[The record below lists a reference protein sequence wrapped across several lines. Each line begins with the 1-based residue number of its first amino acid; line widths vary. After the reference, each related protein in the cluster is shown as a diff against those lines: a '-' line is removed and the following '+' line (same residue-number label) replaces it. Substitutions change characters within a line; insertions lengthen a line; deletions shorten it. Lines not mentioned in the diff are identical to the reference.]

1 MAKLQ
6 EERFDAIAKGQVA
19 KFLQSQ
25 LADILIDRED
35 VILNGLINSFNS
47 NRLTNERMLAGIA
60 AIAELRKLMG
70 ELDKSATKGM
80 NAAEIEL
87 GNSPGPNGYSKE

>member
-1 MAKLQ
+1 VAKLQ

-25 LADILIDRED
+25 LADIVIEREE

-70 ELDKSATKGM
+70 ELDRNATKGM
-80 NAAEIEL
+80 NAAEIEH
-87 GNSPGPNGYSKE
+87 SPGPNGYSKE

>member
-1 MAKLQ
+1 VAKLQ

-25 LADILIDRED
+25 LADIVIEREE

-70 ELDKSATKGM
+70 ELDRSATKGM
-80 NAAEIEL
+80 NASEIEH
-87 GNSPGPNGYSKE
+87 SPGPNGYSKE